1 VDRHPSINLVETAPA
16 DEEVEQYG
24 RRLGNTPLKNVTAR
38 SPYIQKH
45 INRGGGIVTRRVV
58 VAGLFGGVVIMVW
71 MILVNGI
78 LGFNSRINM
87 KRLSNERAVYEI
99 LKNDITEPGKYVC
112 NPEGTPSGYPPNEP
126 VFSILYGG
134 MGHEAAG
141 QNMLIQLPFFFIVPV
156 VAAWMLSVTSKTVLA
171 SFPRKLAFIA
181 CIGLL
186 FGVWGHLGN
195 FGIGGYPLAD
205 TIALMVHDIVL
216 WALVGLVLAW
226 RMRPETETITQS

>member
-1 VDRHPSINLVETAPA
+1 MI
-16 DEEVEQYG
+16 
-24 RRLGNTPLKNVTAR
+24 
-38 SPYIQKH
+38 
-45 INRGGGIVTRRVV
+45 
-58 VAGLFGGVVIMVW
+58 W

-87 KRLSNERAVYEI
+87 KRIPDERAVYET
-99 LKNDITEPGKYVC
+99 LKNNITEPGRYVC
-112 NPEGTPSGYPPNEP
+112 NPEVTSEGFPGGEP
-126 VFSILYGG
+126 VYSVLYGG

-141 QNMLIQLPFFFIVPV
+141 RNMLIQLPFFFIVPI
-156 VAAWMLSVTSKTVLA
+156 VAAWMLSSASRETLA
-171 SFPRKLAFIA
+171 SAPRKVAFVA

-195 FGIGGYPLAD
+195 FGIGGYPLEN

-226 RMRPETETITQS
+226 RIRPGADSSAQG